1 MDNRE
6 RITRLARGESVDRKP
21 LFFYFGPWGET
32 IERWRRE
39 GAKIEDGPEG
49 FQRAFRL
56 DRGIAIL
63 PLNQGYAPAFE
74 EAILEDRG
82 DRVLFRDGRGIT
94 QLIRR
99 DGASIPQ
106 FLDFPVR
113 CREDWLRLKRERLD
127 PDAPGRLPEDFDEW
141 VKRAQAG
148 HAALQLGQYP
158 YGLFGTLR
166 DMIGAETL
174 LTWFYDEPE
183 LIHEMMDG
191 LTDLWLELYGRVVR
205 RVRVDVIHIW
215 EDMSGKTGSLISPRM
230 VREFMCPNYRRIRD
244 FADRHDIPIVAL
256 DTDGNCTELI
266 PPFMDAGIN
275 LIMPFEVQA
284 GMDVCRVAKEYPDL
298 CVMGGFDKRALW
310 TGKEAIDREV
320 ERIRPMFDAGV
331 KYFVA
336 PDHLIPPEVSL
347 ENFTYFLDRVRP
359 LL

>member
-106 FLDFPVR
+106 FLDFPGRRDVR
-113 CREDWLRLKRERLD
+113 SLQTASCPPLPGAGPRRR
-127 PDAPGRLPEDFDEW
+127 PPPAP
-141 VKRAQAG
+141 RAA
-148 HAALQLGQYP
+148 
-158 YGLFGTLR
+158 
-166 DMIGAETL
+166 
-174 LTWFYDEPE
+174 
-183 LIHEMMDG
+183 
-191 LTDLWLELYGRVVR
+191 
-205 RVRVDVIHIW
+205 
-215 EDMSGKTGSLISPRM
+215 
-230 VREFMCPNYRRIRD
+230 
-244 FADRHDIPIVAL
+244 
-256 DTDGNCTELI
+256 
-266 PPFMDAGIN
+266 
-275 LIMPFEVQA
+275 
-284 GMDVCRVAKEYPDL
+284 
-298 CVMGGFDKRALW
+298 
-310 TGKEAIDREV
+310 
-320 ERIRPMFDAGV
+320 
-331 KYFVA
+331 
-336 PDHLIPPEVSL
+336 
-347 ENFTYFLDRVRP
+347 
-359 LL
+359 